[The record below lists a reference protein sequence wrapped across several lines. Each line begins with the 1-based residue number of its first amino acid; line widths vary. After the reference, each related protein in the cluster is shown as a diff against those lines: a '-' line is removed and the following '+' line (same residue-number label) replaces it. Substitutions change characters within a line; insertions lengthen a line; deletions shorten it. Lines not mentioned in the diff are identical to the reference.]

1 MLLDQKA
8 YGGARDSAKNIIMLA
23 LLFFLPFE
31 SWLFNTVLIGTLISL
46 FLLALSV
53 REGNSVDHKTA
64 VS

>member
-1 MLLDQKA
+1 
-8 YGGARDSAKNIIMLA
+8 
-23 LLFFLPFE
+23 
-31 SWLFNTVLIGTLISL
+31 VLIGTLISL